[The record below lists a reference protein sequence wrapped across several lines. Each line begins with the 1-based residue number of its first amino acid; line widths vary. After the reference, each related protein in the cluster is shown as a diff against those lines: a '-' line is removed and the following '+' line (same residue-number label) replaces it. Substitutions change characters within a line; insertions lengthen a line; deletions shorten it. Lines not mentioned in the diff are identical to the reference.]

1 MSNKQT
7 LNQELT
13 EEAVDSRYDELVV
26 EALQQQRPDKV
37 FELKWGRV
45 FLTQKL
51 GFWVG

>member
-1 MSNKQT
+1 MSKQQT

-13 EEAVDSRYDELVV
+13 EEAVDTRYDELVV
-26 EALQQQRPDKV
+26 EALKQDRPDKV
-37 FELKWGRV
+37 FQLKWGRV